1 MLKKI
6 KNINKQKKGFSIGE
20 VILAAF
26 ILSFGMV
33 AVLNLFVRGI
43 KELQDERDTVVASM
57 LAQEGVE
64 LVRNI
69 RDNNWAERNYS
80 DIVNPSKKF
89 TPKTFADFKE
99 KSNCVVSYKDDEITD
114 CNNGASVTA
123 SNIMKI
129 GGGSFFLQKDS
140 GTLTK
145 FKRRINI
152 DGDAPH
158 IEDSD
163 EVIVRSIVIWGGSSF
178 PSVSDCT
185 VSKKC
190 VFSESILTNWGTGT

>member
-69 RDNNWAERNYS
+69 RDNNWAGRNYFDPDPLGKITPETFDKIEIRENCS
-80 DIVNPSKKF
+80 ISYLDNQIDNSKCSS
-89 TPKTFADFKE
+89 
-99 KSNCVVSYKDDEITD
+99 SNSNVST
-114 CNNGASVTA
+114 G

-129 GGGSFFLQKDS
+129 GSGSFFLQKDS
-140 GTLTK
+140 GTRTK
-145 FKRRINI
+145 FKRKIKTEK
-152 DGDAPH
+152 DGD
-158 IEDSD
+158 DKM
-163 EVIVRSIVIWGGSSF
+163 IVTSIVIWGGNSY
-178 PSVSDCT
+178 PSDCT

-190 VFSESILTNWGTGT
+190 VFSQSILTNWGTGT